1 LQSGRT
7 EKLRTE
13 KVYNTLMNNPSPLLE
28 ITDLHVTYGGIK
40 AVRGISFRVEE
51 GEILTLIGANGAGKT
66 SVLKAVSGVIP
77 YKGEIRF
84 DGCHLANLAPHR
96 IAALGIAHVPEGRG
110 IFGNL
115 TVAEN
120 LQLAAWHRKDT
131 ARVRRDVAGM
141 FERFPR
147 LGQRRGQAGGTLSG
161 GEQQMLSLARALL
174 SGARLLLLDEPS
186 MGLSPL
192 LVREVFKL
200 LVEINLEGKTIVL
213 VEQNAAMSLEISP
226 RACVLDTG
234 AITLTG
240 TGRQLIDNPVVKE
253 SYLGA

>member
-1 LQSGRT
+1 MHNQ
-7 EKLRTE
+7 
-13 KVYNTLMNNPSPLLE
+13 SPLLD
-28 ITDLHVTYGGIK
+28 IKDLHVTYGGIK
-40 AVRGISFRVEE
+40 AVRGVSFSVGE

-66 SVLKAVSGVIP
+66 SILKAVSGVIP
-77 YKGEIRF
+77 YKGGICFEGRSLI
-84 DGCHLANLAPHR
+84 NLPPHR

-120 LQLAAWHRKDT
+120 LELAAWHRKD
-131 ARVRRDVAGM
+131 AAQVKLDMVRM
-141 FERFPR
+141 LERFPR

-192 LVREVFKL
+192 LVREVFEL
-200 LVEINLEGKTIVL
+200 LVEINLEGRTIVL

-234 AITLTG
+234 IITLGG
-240 TGRQLIDNPVVKE
+240 TGRELIDNPVVKE

>member
-1 LQSGRT
+1 MHDTG
-7 EKLRTE
+7 
-13 KVYNTLMNNPSPLLE
+13 MHDPSPLLE
-28 ITDLHVTYGGIK
+28 IKDLEVSYGGIK
-40 AVRGISFRVEE
+40 AVRGISFTVRE

-66 SVLKAVSGVIP
+66 SILRAVSGVIP
-77 YKGEIRF
+77 YRGEIRF
-84 DGCHLANLAPHR
+84 IGRSLVKLPPHR

-120 LQLAAWHRKDT
+120 LSLAAWHRTDA
-131 ARVRRDVAGM
+131 ARVKADTERM

-147 LGQRRGQAGGTLSG
+147 LGQRRSQAGGTLSG
-161 GEQQMLSLARALL
+161 GEQQMLALARALL

-213 VEQNAAMSLEISP
+213 VEQNAAMSLEIST

-240 TGRQLIDNPVVKE
+240 TGRALIDDPVVKE
-253 SYLGA
+253 SYLGT